1 MIYLIISSLIIVL
14 DQISK
19 YLALEYLSKINTIP
33 LIENVFH
40 LTYRENTGAAF
51 SILRDNVDLLI
62 GLTGIVILVMAYIFF
77 YLIKE
82 KSHWLILVSIS
93 FMFGGAIGNFIDRF
107 RLGYVIDY
115 FDFRLINF
123 AVFNVGDSFIVIG
136 AILMG
141 IYILFIDIKLKNNEK
156 NELEE

>member
-1 MIYLIISSLIIVL
+1 MHWNICR
-14 DQISK
+14 K
-19 YLALEYLSKINTIP
+19 

-123 AVFNVGDSFIVIG
+123 AVFNGFFYCNWSYFDGYLYIV
-136 AILMG
+136 
-141 IYILFIDIKLKNNEK
+141 Y
-156 NELEE
+156 